1 MESEKIMYWMTLG
14 VLAMAATPGFVTG
27 HRGWSD
33 RLADRSIAMMSQAS
47 EKAGN
52 YARIAGV
59 LWGSSDGDAVHPAQF
74 EAAFQ
79 NEFQDEIQGEVDNH
93 LACVQSVL
101 ARHQAELAG
110 LQAMKVQVRMLKRSP
125 RTIVWSA
132 RNVVIE
138 IPQTF

>member
-1 MESEKIMYWMTLG
+1 MESEKIAYWLTLG
-14 VLAMAATPGFVTG
+14 VLAMAVTTGFVTE

-33 RLADRSIAMMSQAS
+33 RLADRSIAMMSQAA
-47 EKAGN
+47 ETVGN
-52 YARIAGV
+52 YAQIAGV
-59 LWGSSDGDAVHPAQF
+59 LWGNSDADAMPPVEF

-93 LACVQSVL
+93 LACVQSVV
-101 ARHQAELAG
+101 ARHQAELAR
-110 LQAMKVQVRMLKRSP
+110 LQAMKVQVRMLKRVP
-125 RTIVWSA
+125 RTMVLPA